1 MVRWGVVT
9 FPGSNDDRD
18 STYCLETV
26 LGQEVKQLWHKDSQ
40 LRGVDAIVLP
50 GGFSYGDYLRCGAVA
65 RFSPVMA
72 AVVRFANEGG
82 PVLGMCNGFQILCET
97 GLLPGALVRNQS
109 LSFICGWVSVRVE
122 TNRTSFTAGCRKGEC
137 LRIPIK
143 HGEGCYVADP
153 DTLQALETNSQI
165 VFRYSNR
172 DGQVLDS
179 ANPNGSVGNIAGV
192 TNKAGNVVGLMPH
205 PEHAVDSVFGSDDGR
220 KLFNSILL

>member
-1 MVRWGVVT
+1 VVRWGVVT

>member
-1 MVRWGVVT
+1 MRWGVVT

-40 LRGVDAIVLP
+40 LRGVDAVILP

-153 DTLQALETNSQI
+153 DTLRTLETNRQI

-179 ANPNGSVGNIAGV
+179 ANPNGSIGNIAGV

>member
-1 MVRWGVVT
+1 MARWGVVT

-40 LRGVDAIVLP
+40 LGGVDAIVLP

-72 AVVRFANEGG
+72 AVVKFANEGG

-122 TNRTSFTAGCRKGEC
+122 TNRTSFTAGCSVGEC
-137 LRIPIK
+137 LNIPIK

-153 DTLQALETNSQI
+153 GTIQTLETNGQI
-165 VFRYSNR
+165 VFRYSNKE
-172 DGQVLDS
+172 GQVLDS
-179 ANPNGSVGNIAGV
+179 ANPNGSMGNIAGV
-192 TNKAGNVVGLMPH
+192 TNNAGNVVGLMPH
-205 PEHAVDSVFGSDDGR
+205 PEHAVDSVLGSDDGR

>member
-26 LGQEVKQLWHKDSQ
+26 LGQEVKQLWHKDTQ
-40 LRGVDAIVLP
+40 LNGVDAIVLP

-97 GLLPGALVRNQS
+97 GLLPGALDRNRS
-109 LSFICGWVSVRVE
+109 LSFI
-122 TNRTSFTAGCRKGEC
+122 
-137 LRIPIK
+137 
-143 HGEGCYVADP
+143 
-153 DTLQALETNSQI
+153 
-165 VFRYSNR
+165 
-172 DGQVLDS
+172 
-179 ANPNGSVGNIAGV
+179 
-192 TNKAGNVVGLMPH
+192 
-205 PEHAVDSVFGSDDGR
+205 
-220 KLFNSILL
+220 

>member
-26 LGQEVKQLWHKDSQ
+26 LGQEVKQLWHKDTQ
-40 LRGVDAIVLP
+40 LNGVDAIVLP

-97 GLLPGALVRNQS
+97 GLLPGALVRNRS

-122 TNRTSFTAGCRKGEC
+122 TNRTSFTTGCRKGEC

-153 DTLQALETNSQI
+153 HTLQTLETNRQI
-165 VFRYSNR
+165 DRASMARAY
-172 DGQVLDS
+172 QCL
-179 ANPNGSVGNIAGV
+179 
-192 TNKAGNVVGLMPH
+192 
-205 PEHAVDSVFGSDDGR
+205 
-220 KLFNSILL
+220 